1 VKPQLKKGDKVILE
15 GEFNSSK
22 DSNRPSFTC
31 YSYQILSSERI
42 ERTKDSSDQVISH
55 GK

>member
-1 VKPQLKKGDKVILE
+1 VKPQLKKGNKVILE

-31 YSYQILSSERI
+31 YAYKL
-42 ERTKDSSDQVISH
+42 ISH
-55 GK
+55 E